1 MEWNSKASSLWDWE
15 NLFELEA
22 KATENPKKLL
32 QRMDCFVEV
41 DRGISSGSLHSPGD
55 GGGSSA
61 GTGGSGSDLGHASS
75 KSSISASIN
84 SSSIGESK
92 TSNKFTLDGFEP
104 FPKDSRSENE
114 SARVQQPRSSPTPE
128 ISAGSGEP
136 LLSLKLGKRMYFKD
150 ICSENNAKS
159 SSAPSVAPMSSA
171 TTAKR
176 SKSTCQSNFM
186 PRCQVEGC
194 NLDLSSA
201 KDYHRKHRICESHS
215 KSPRVIVGGVERR
228 FCQQCSRFH
237 GLSEFD
243 EKKRSC
249 RRRLSDHNAR
259 RRKPQP
265 EAVRLNPARLSSLY
279 DETQKMSLVFDQ
291 APRLYTRH
299 AANFTWDHSTD
310 SSKLAHTREYLSRP
324 AKTGAAPG
332 QIFLPNNEMPSSIS
346 MLYPQDSGRLTPNKN
361 TAPEVL
367 HSGLEESVVSTEL
380 NATQDLHRAL
390 SLLST
395 SSWCSRETKI
405 VSLDTCSTALN
416 NTNHHSSCS
425 NGMVQPAMHQM
436 TTTQTQGFPFA
447 SEFWQTQQPTAIDA
461 AFPPTPHTRSN
472 SNANATT
479 HFQDLHLIKPPGD
492 TAFYSHHFK

>member
-1 MEWNSKASSLWDWE
+1 MEWNSKSSSLWDWE
-15 NLFELEA
+15 NLFELET
-22 KATENPKKLL
+22 KATENRKKL

-75 KSSISASIN
+75 KSSISASNN

-92 TSNKFTLDGFEP
+92 TSNKFTLEGFEP
-104 FPKDSRSENE
+104 FPKDLRSEQE
-114 SARVQQPRSSPTPE
+114 SARVQQPRSSPTLE

-150 ICSENNAKS
+150 ICSDNNVKS
-159 SSAPSVAPMSSA
+159 SSLSVAAISSP

-176 SKSTCQSNFM
+176 SKSTSHSNLIL
-186 PRCQVEGC
+186 RCQVEGC

-291 APRLYTRH
+291 ASRLYSRH
-299 AANFTWDHSTD
+299 TTNFTWDHSSD
-310 SSKLAHTREYLSRP
+310 SSKLGHTREYLSKP
-324 AKTGAAPG
+324 AKTGAAPPG
-332 QIFLPNNEMPSSIS
+332 QLLLPDNEMPGSIT
-346 MLYPQDSGRLTPNKN
+346 MLYPHDSSRLTPKKS

-367 HSGLEESVVSTEL
+367 HSGLEESVVSSEL

-395 SSWCSRETKI
+395 SSSWGSRETKT
-405 VSLDTCSTALN
+405 VSLDTCSPLH
-416 NTNHHSSCS
+416 NTNHHNSS
-425 NGMVQPAMHQM
+425 NMVQPITHQM
-436 TTTQTQGFPFA
+436 PATHGTLPLT
-447 SEFWQTQQPTAIDA
+447 SEYWLTQQPTIDTA
-461 AFPPTPHTRSN
+461 SPR
-472 SNANATT
+472 SNANANTNASATT
-479 HFQDLHLIKPPGD
+479 HFQDLHLFKPPGD
-492 TAFYSHHFK
+492 SGFYSYNFN

>member
-1 MEWNSKASSLWDWE
+1 MDLNLSSFTESGVQSAFEFFGEKWVNQFSCSFILLVMEWNSKASSLWDWE

-159 SSAPSVAPMSSA
+159 SSSPSVAPMSSA

-228 FCQQCSRFH
+228 FCQQCSR
-237 GLSEFD
+237 
-243 EKKRSC
+243 
-249 RRRLSDHNAR
+249 
-259 RRKPQP
+259 
-265 EAVRLNPARLSSLY
+265 
-279 DETQKMSLVFDQ
+279 
-291 APRLYTRH
+291 
-299 AANFTWDHSTD
+299 
-310 SSKLAHTREYLSRP
+310 
-324 AKTGAAPG
+324 
-332 QIFLPNNEMPSSIS
+332 
-346 MLYPQDSGRLTPNKN
+346 
-361 TAPEVL
+361 
-367 HSGLEESVVSTEL
+367 
-380 NATQDLHRAL
+380 
-390 SLLST
+390 
-395 SSWCSRETKI
+395 
-405 VSLDTCSTALN
+405 
-416 NTNHHSSCS
+416 
-425 NGMVQPAMHQM
+425 
-436 TTTQTQGFPFA
+436 
-447 SEFWQTQQPTAIDA
+447 
-461 AFPPTPHTRSN
+461 
-472 SNANATT
+472 
-479 HFQDLHLIKPPGD
+479 
-492 TAFYSHHFK
+492 